1 MDIEIL
7 NIPASEKLNLQKW
20 AEITIEKWQFS
31 VLKHKLT
38 DTGNLLNSFVCSISE
53 DAKNNTALISFAFQY
68 YLRMLDMGVGKG
80 VKLEDRQFA
89 KSTEGKDLKYKTGR
103 KKYPV
108 YSKILYREVM
118 RLGELLTYQ
127 YAVAGATVIVDDFK
141 HLTDDKTVYNKF
153 SKQL

>member
-80 VKLEDRQFA
+80 VTREDVKYA
-89 KSTEGKDLKYKTGR
+89 GSTEGRDSKYKTGR
-103 KKYPV
+103 RKYPV
-108 YSKILYREVM
+108 YSKILYVEIM
-118 RLGELLTYQ
+118 RLGELLTNQ
-127 YAVAGATVIVDDFK
+127 YAVAGTTVIVDDFK
-141 HLTDDKTVYNKF
+141 HGLNQKSIY
-153 SKQL
+153 